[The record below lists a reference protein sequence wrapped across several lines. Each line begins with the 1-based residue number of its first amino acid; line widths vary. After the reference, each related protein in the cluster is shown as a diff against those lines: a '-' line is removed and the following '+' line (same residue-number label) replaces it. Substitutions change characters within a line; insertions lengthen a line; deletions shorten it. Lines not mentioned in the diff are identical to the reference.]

1 MVTNRKL
8 TDYLPSFLQEYREL
22 NAIMEAEQPEINSLW
37 DSAEQTLANQF
48 VSIATENGVKRWE
61 SMLGISPKGTDT
73 VDERKFRI
81 LTKVNH
87 ELPYSLRKL
96 EHVLTNL
103 CGVGGFY
110 IEVFTAEYHVEVKLA
125 VGNHNNYSEVEN
137 ILNKMIPANM
147 TRHIELMYN
156 THTVLSQMTH
166 AQLSAYTHEQLRN
179 EVFK

>member
-1 MVTNRKL
+1 MVTDRKL

-22 NAIMEAEQPEINSLW
+22 NAIMEAEQPEINGLW

-96 EHVLTNL
+96 EHALINL
-103 CGVGGFY
+103 CGIDGFH
-110 IEVFTAEYHVEVKLA
+110 IEVFTSEHHVEVKLA
-125 VGNHNNYSEVEN
+125 LGNHNNYSEVED

-156 THTVLSQMTH
+156 THTILSQMTH
-166 AQLSAYTHEQLRN
+166 AQLSAYTHERLRN